1 MKRRISWMTNFFVST
16 DSTCD
21 LYANE
26 IEKMGIGYLPLTI
39 TIEENGETRFMQ
51 DKFQTYDE
59 YVNFF
64 EMLKNPALNIF
75 TSKNNTEIH
84 REYFEKLAEAGHRNI
99 IHFTISYQ
107 LANTRDNTVQAAE
120 MVKEKYPDFNL
131 VPIESHT
138 TTVCQG
144 MLVKMAVKL
153 RDEGKTLQEA
163 VDFVEDKKHKIQHFV
178 VVDDLYHLKRGGRIG
193 GTAAAIGTLI
203 KLKIMLDFDREG
215 KLRVIQKISGGKK
228 RALKYILTNIKKYT
242 FAEDAYP
249 TVVHTGDLDGAKIF
263 AEEIKKQYGIEPEI
277 RIMGPTI
284 GCHVGPGAVAFTFVS
299 NELRP

>member
-1 MKRRISWMTNFFVST
+1 
-16 DSTCD
+16 
-21 LYANE
+21 
-26 IEKMGIGYLPLTI
+26 
-39 TIEENGETRFMQ
+39 
-51 DKFQTYDE
+51 
-59 YVNFF
+59 
-64 EMLKNPALNIF
+64 MLKNPALNIF

-107 LANTRDNTVQAAE
+107 LANTRDNAVQAAE

-228 RALKYILTNIKKYT
+228 RALKYILSNIKKYT

-263 AEEIKKQYGIEPEI
+263 AEEIKSS
-277 RIMGPTI
+277 T
-284 GCHVGPGAVAFTFVS
+284 A
-299 NELRP
+299 

>member
-1 MKRRISWMTNFFVST
+1 MTRRISLMTNFFVST

-107 LANTRDNTVQAAE
+107 LANTRDNAVQAAE

-163 VDFVEDKKHKIQHFV
+163 VDLWRTKNTKFS
-178 VVDDLYHLKRGGRIG
+178 
-193 GTAAAIGTLI
+193 
-203 KLKIMLDFDREG
+203 
-215 KLRVIQKISGGKK
+215 ISS
-228 RALKYILTNIKKYT
+228 LW
-242 FAEDAYP
+242 
-249 TVVHTGDLDGAKIF
+249 
-263 AEEIKKQYGIEPEI
+263 
-277 RIMGPTI
+277 TI
-284 GCHVGPGAVAFTFVS
+284 CIT
-299 NELRP
+299 